1 MIGSA
6 VTSPSGASQPQV
18 FTALCKLGRVLQEGG
33 YSFVT
38 PTPLTIE
45 RVNTRPEN
53 ATARS
58 LRDFFGWSRPAPPD
72 LLPPAIASLTR
83 HAGILEE
90 RGSLVASK
98 VRFSTLCGMLFVH
111 SAFPTLSPD
120 SVFFGPDTYRFAG
133 LVERTIAGLATPPR
147 SVLDLGCGSGAG
159 GIVASCTA
167 ANRPFVVLSDINEVA
182 LRLARVNAQMADTA
196 AVTVAADV
204 CAAFAASA
212 LQKFDLIIANPPYLR
227 DPARRLYRDG
237 GGAFG
242 EALSL
247 RILREGLVHLAPRA
261 RLVLY
266 TGSAIV
272 DGHDLFRAQ
281 VEQVVS
287 EAGLV
292 YDYSEIDPDVFGEEL
307 EAASYRNVER
317 IAAVSLVVCG

>member
-1 MIGSA
+1 
-6 VTSPSGASQPQV
+6 
-18 FTALCKLGRVLQEGG
+18 
-33 YSFVT
+33 
-38 PTPLTIE
+38 
-45 RVNTRPEN
+45 
-53 ATARS
+53 
-58 LRDFFGWSRPAPPD
+58 
-72 LLPPAIASLTR
+72 
-83 HAGILEE
+83 
-90 RGSLVASK
+90 
-98 VRFSTLCGMLFVH
+98 
-111 SAFPTLSPD
+111 
-120 SVFFGPDTYRFAG
+120 
-133 LVERTIAGLATPPR
+133 
-147 SVLDLGCGSGAG
+147 
-159 GIVASCTA
+159 
-167 ANRPFVVLSDINEVA
+167 
-182 LRLARVNAQMADTA
+182 
-196 AVTVAADV
+196 
-204 CAAFAASA
+204 
-212 LQKFDLIIANPPYLR
+212 LIIANPPYLR

-307 EAASYRNVER
+307 EAASYRDVER